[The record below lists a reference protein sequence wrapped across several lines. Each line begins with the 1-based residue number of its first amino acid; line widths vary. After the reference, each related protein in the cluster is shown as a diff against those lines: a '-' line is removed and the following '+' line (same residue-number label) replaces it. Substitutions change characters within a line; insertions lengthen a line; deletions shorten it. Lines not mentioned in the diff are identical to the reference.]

1 MNRFLRRR
9 SRPRLLRATWLALLA
24 ACASAVLVVSE
35 SALAQA
41 VPMDA
46 AASPA
51 GSLLQGDPV
60 SSPAQ
65 LEASPTDVSEVAL
78 PATWAGTAPPLLPT
92 TVADLLG
99 HVARCVVEPPP
110 ARGESRA
117 GPAEVIPRDCPLHV
131 SMEALNPDMYQDLVD
146 ETCGESDTDFCIVV
160 GVCKLTRQVVRTT
173 DIFNNGSSTSE
184 TFCKYGG
191 CMHWW
196 EEISAVE
203 AAFMSA
209 DDR

>member
-1 MNRFLRRR
+1 MMALSGGVKRTPLTLSPHHRCVPMNRFLRRR

-117 GPAEVIPRDCPLHV
+117 GPAEVIPRD
-131 SMEALNPDMYQDLVD
+131 
-146 ETCGESDTDFCIVV
+146 
-160 GVCKLTRQVVRTT
+160 
-173 DIFNNGSSTSE
+173 GSSTSE